1 MKKLFQNLKSDATYF
16 YFCFI
21 IHAFPF
27 IFIILNNRFK
37 NHVSIFHDGA
47 KAVEALFNFEL
58 IFLGIYLILYFFKI
72 KYIHKILLFLLGV
85 ILLFNSIDLFL
96 YLNFS
101 SQLTP
106 ELINIFFETNKNE
119 AAEFIIT
126 FFNKNIII
134 VLFYF
139 FICIISLKFWKKL
152 GFFKLISGTL
162 LSIFLITYTFD
173 IPGNLTLRKKHV
185 IKNIHHSFS
194 RYYKEANDL
203 KNFMQNFEKYTATL
217 LLKIPKKKLHIF

>member
-1 MKKLFQNLKSDATYF
+1 MKKLFQNLKSDVKYF

-27 IFIILNNRFK
+27 IFIILNNHFK

-47 KAVEALFNFEL
+47 KAVKALFNFEL

-126 FFNKNIII
+126 FFND
-134 VLFYF
+134 
-139 FICIISLKFWKKL
+139 KL
-152 GFFKLISGTL
+152 
-162 LSIFLITYTFD
+162 
-173 IPGNLTLRKKHV
+173 
-185 IKNIHHSFS
+185 
-194 RYYKEANDL
+194 
-203 KNFMQNFEKYTATL
+203 
-217 LLKIPKKKLHIF
+217 